1 MKHSSLTIIA
11 LAALMAAAGQLQAQD
26 KPVVKLD
33 FNEASRKDAEVLE
46 PGYTA
51 WPVGKSTLSDT
62 KEFEGVSFTL
72 TSESGVRASWS
83 KALVQAAEN
92 NSRFTMDGIVMEA
105 DKQAGEFSFT
115 LKGLPAGVHT
125 LQTYHNDWNDPDQFC
140 SLPIHVCLNGNEVA
154 KVNRT
159 WRQTSIGDVA
169 STMISFVVSSA
180 DDETVIRFYTTEDD
194 DYDNDP
200 DGSKTKCCGHPILN
214 GMELNTIQSSAKSK
228 KPSPADADY
237 HIDADNGSFVLS
249 WSPAGSSVAK
259 HHLYFGTDQ
268 AAVTAATTASEGIYQ
283 GTKDYA
289 DTTWTATDL
298 YNLNTYYWRVDE
310 EDTLGTVTPGDV
322 WSFRPRH
329 LAFPDA
335 EGYGRFATGGRGGDV
350 YHVTNL
356 NASGEGSFAYGIQT
370 ADGPRTIVFDV
381 SGLIVLGGRLT
392 CSAEYVTVA
401 GQTAPGHGI
410 CLADNPFGVGDEGI
424 SRFLRLRLGLGEII
438 DEEGHRRT
446 ADGIGMAG
454 ADHSILDHAS
464 ISWTIDESFSSRNAH
479 NMTLQRTMIAEALG
493 IAGHKNYTVGKN
505 HGFAATIGGDV
516 GSFHHNLLAHCNGRN
531 WSLGGGLDGN
541 GYYAGRLDIF
551 NNVVYNWGGRATD
564 GGAHEVNF
572 VGNFYKMGPAS
583 NTTTMLLNAQL
594 EGTGK
599 GSQAYYVSGN
609 VRQARSNGALT
620 YDKEGDTYKYSLYES
635 QVLDWDVWVSEP
647 FFPSYATVQ
656 TAVDAYKSVV
666 SDVGATQ
673 PFFDV
678 HDQRIVDE
686 TINASYTYTGSLSKI
701 KGQID
706 DQADC
711 GGYEVYPEVH
721 RDGSYDTDG
730 DGMPD
735 WYEALTGCN
744 ASVADNNADPDHDGY
759 TCLEDYLEWIA
770 HTNLQLAPGQADTID
785 IAVLFKGYTKSPV
798 YTIDG
803 TWGYKAGE
811 SGMVAVQDKQQE
823 TAAQAQLQGSKLLL
837 AAGQQTGL
845 ASFTLKV
852 TDGEGAS
859 YRRLVNVAVTDAQT
873 QPVDALSRL
882 ENARLVHYTA
892 FDLNGRCLQ
901 QADVEGCDMYSL
913 PLGGLSAGAYVI
925 KAIDAEGQSHS
936 FKIVKN

>member
-1 MKHSSLTIIA
+1 MKHSTLTFLA
-11 LAALMAAAGQLQAQD
+11 LTALLTVATGLRAQD

-33 FNEASRKDAEVLE
+33 FNEASRKAEEVCE
-46 PGYTA
+46 PGYTH
-51 WPVGKSTLSDT
+51 WPVGKSTTSDT
-62 KEFEGVSFTL
+62 KEFEGVTFTL
-72 TSESGVRASWS
+72 TSERGVRGSWS

-92 NSRFTMDGIVMEA
+92 NARFTMDGIVMES
-105 DKQAGEFSFT
+105 DKSAGEFSFT
-115 LKGLPAGVHT
+115 LTGLPAGEHT
-125 LQTYHNDWNDPDQFC
+125 LQTYHNEWNDPDQFC
-140 SLPIHVCLNGNEVA
+140 SLPIHIFLNGQEVA
-154 KVNRT
+154 TVNRS
-159 WRQTSIGDVA
+159 WRESAIGDVA
-169 STMISFVVSSA
+169 SAMITFNVSGP
-180 DDETVIRFYTTEDD
+180 DDRTVLRFLTDEDND

-200 DGSKTKCCGHPILN
+200 ANNKTKCCGSPVLN
-214 GMELNTIQSSAKSK
+214 GLELNTIQSSAKSK
-228 KPSPADADY
+228 KPSPADADM
-237 HIDADNGSFVLS
+237 HVDADNGSCLLS
-249 WSPAGSSVAK
+249 WSPAGSSVVK

-268 AAVTAATTASEGIYQ
+268 AAVTAATTASQGIYK
-283 GTKDYA
+283 GAKAAA
-289 DTTWTATDL
+289 DTSWTATDL

-310 EDTLGTVTPGDV
+310 EDASGNVTPGDV
-322 WSFRPRH
+322 WTFRPRH

-356 NASGEGSFAYGIQT
+356 NASGEGSFAYGVQT

-392 CSAEYVTVA
+392 CSAEYVTIA

-410 CLADNPFGVGDEGI
+410 CLADNPFGVGSEGI
-424 SRFLRLRLGLGEII
+424 ARFLRMRLGLGEII

-493 IAGHKNYTVGKN
+493 IAGHKNYDVGKN
-505 HGFAATIGGDV
+505 HGFAATIGGDI

-572 VGNFYKMGPAS
+572 VGNFYKMGPAT

-599 GSQAYYVSGN
+599 GSQAYYVKGN
-609 VRQARSNGALT
+609 VRQARNNGALT
-620 YDKEGDTYKYSLYES
+620 YDKLDDTYKYSLYS
-635 QVLDWDVWVSEP
+635 GQTLDWEVWVNEP

-666 SDVGATQ
+666 SNVGATQ

-678 HDQRIVDE
+678 HDQRIINE
-686 TINASYTYTGSLSKI
+686 TIKASATYTGSLSGI

-706 DQADC
+706 DEADC

-721 RDGSYDTDG
+721 RDGGYDTDG

-735 WYEALTGCN
+735 WYEALIGRN

-759 TCLEDYLEWIA
+759 TCLEDYLEWMA
-770 HTNLQLAPGQADTID
+770 HPHLFLTPAEADTVD
-785 IAVLFKGYTKSPV
+785 IAALFKGYTKSPV
-798 YTIDG
+798 YAIEG
-803 TWGYKAGE
+803 RWGYQSGK
-811 SGMVAVQDKQQE
+811 SGMVAVQSAQQE
-823 TAAQAQLQGSKLLL
+823 TAVEARLAGSQLMLN
-837 AAGQQTGL
+837 AGQKSGL
-845 ASFTLKV
+845 ASFTVKV
-852 TDGEGAS
+852 TDSEGATYS
-859 YRRLVNVAVTDAQT
+859 RLVNVAVTSSD
-873 QPVDALSRL
+873 PIESL
-882 ENARLVHYTA
+882 EHIEAVRFVRFSA
-892 FDLNGRCLQ
+892 FDLNGRRLMQ
-901 QADVEGCDMYSL
+901 GDAADCDMYSL
-913 PLGGLSAGAYVI
+913 PLGGLTRGIYLIEAV
-925 KAIDAEGQSHS
+925 DTEGRTRS
-936 FKIVKN
+936 FKVVRN